1 MLNILCI
8 VRFYPPG
15 SLCGSYLYLHTLL
28 KWLQAQGHT
37 VTVMM
42 GENVVPYDYEG
53 IKCVPKPLYGH
64 PYVADAD
71 IVFTQLDF
79 TALTCELVKSKP
91 IVWFYHNHSQYGTVK
106 RCSDRVVVVYNSE
119 AAQKENAYPNN
130 RSLVLAPPVDIDFYS
145 NSLDFG
151 VIRNC
156 ITLINLNEAKGGAL
170 FWKLADELPE
180 YKFLG
185 VKGSYGT
192 QWSNDSRPNVEII
205 ESQTD
210 MREVYKR
217 TEILIMPSD
226 YESWGRTATEAA
238 ASGIPVISTDTPGL
252 RENMGEAGIYL
263 DKRRIKEWVMTI
275 KKLKGKKEYA
285 EQSEKVKKRV
295 QELRPDSKLEI
306 FEEEIHKIAKKP
318 FKKREYGN
326 G

>member
-1 MLNILCI
+1 MLRILCH

-15 SLCGSYLYLHTLL
+15 SLCGSDLYLHTLL
-28 KWLQAQGHT
+28 KWLQAQGH
-37 VTVMM
+37 VITVML
-42 GENVVPYDYEG
+42 GEEAKGCPYEYEG
-53 IKCVPKPLYGH
+53 IKVVSKPPYGMPH
-64 PYVADAD
+64 IADAD

-79 TALTCELVKSKP
+79 TAATCEMIKTKP
-91 IVWFYHNHSQYGTVK
+91 IIWFYHNHSQYGTVQ
-106 RCSDRVVVVYNSE
+106 RCKERVIVVYNSE
-119 AAQKENAYPNN
+119 AARKQNQYPHN
-130 RSLVLAPPVDIDFYS
+130 RSLMLEPPVDIDYYETS
-145 NSLDFG
+145 RDEAD
-151 VIRNC
+151 C
-156 ITLINLNEAKGGAL
+156 ITLINLNEAKGGPL
-170 FWKLADELPE
+170 FWKLARELPE

-192 QWSNDSRPNVEII
+192 QWANDILPNVEII
-205 ESQTD
+205 ELQKD

-263 DKRRIKEWVMTI
+263 DKRRINEWVMTI

-285 EQSEKVKKRV
+285 EQSAKVKKRA